1 MTASGN
7 PADWANES
15 HAAGQVAWIDN
26 GGTLDDAYYN
36 TQIHVVDSR
45 LALAGLRL
53 AALLEDVFGGSTP
66 PPATQPGVTTRNLRL
81 RPDAS
86 SAHKAIETIQKGAT
100 VTLVE
105 AGKTNNYYHVKAADG
120 QTGWVYAKYVRLQ

>member
-1 MTASGN
+1 M
-7 PADWANES
+7 
-15 HAAGQVAWIDN
+15 
-26 GGTLDDAYYN
+26 
-36 TQIHVVDSR
+36 DSR

-53 AALLEDVFGGSTP
+53 AALLENVFGGSTP
-66 PPATQPGVTTRNLRL
+66 TGVTTRNLRL

-100 VTLVE
+100 VALVE

-120 QTGWVYAKYVRLQ
+120 KAGWVLAKYVKLQ